1 MKNKTE
7 KNAPIEPRNEI
18 ITIMLSASE
27 KKDFIEKCEVQEL
40 KRSEQGRNLLLNW
53 IYSTALAGPKA
64 MELLYLKEQVKD
76 LSSLT
81 AMFTHKFA
89 FYRLQLIRLRA
100 HCSKLNIPLPIGTN
114 SKYDSEKQK
123 AFERLSKKIEGK
135 S

>member
-64 MELLYLKEQVKD
+64 MDGISLRIKAKINKKE
-76 LSSLT
+76 SS
-81 AMFTHKFA
+81 H
-89 FYRLQLIRLRA
+89 Y
-100 HCSKLNIPLPIGTN
+100 
-114 SKYDSEKQK
+114 
-123 AFERLSKKIEGK
+123 
-135 S
+135 